1 MTALCPETATRTAAG
16 RLVLRRCA
24 HPAGWSRA
32 LGGGVERC
40 PLCGTERHTAY
51 ATLRMPLPDTAPRT
65 SWGCPRLGEPG
76 TRVGTHAK
84 TPPSV
89 RETAGRPRDGTGPGC
104 PP

>member
-1 MTALCPETATRTAAG
+1 MAAG
-16 RLVLRRCA
+16 RLVPRRCA
-24 HPAGWSRA
+24 HPARWVRS
-32 LGGGVERC
+32 LGVERC

-51 ATLRMPLPDTAPRT
+51 ATLRKPLPDRAPGPAYN
-65 SWGCPRLGEPG
+65 WGCPPPRR
-76 TRVGTHAK
+76 TRRAAGARSVGRKAHAK